1 MPDDPRG
8 PELLDAVARLLR
20 DELLPLLPPAAA
32 FNARVAANAVDLVAR
47 EMRDGGAA
55 DAAAAARLQALLQ
68 RAAGDAGTLEAE
80 LCQRLKSG
88 DADPDDPALRAHLW
102 ATTLDKLAI
111 DQPGYA
117 PYRRERQRRQE

>member
-1 MPDDPRG
+1 
-8 PELLDAVARLLR
+8 
-20 DELLPLLPPAAA
+20 
-32 FNARVAANAVDLVAR
+32 VAANAVDLVAR

-88 DADPDDPALRAHLW
+88 DADPADPALRAHLW

-117 PYRRERQRRQE
+117 PTAASGTRRPTPE